1 MNDPLDVLQRMEPHV
16 GSHGRDEGM
25 TVVPEISYCNLLPLE
40 VSDGAHPIC
49 PEELVTAR
57 MQSAEHDKRL
67 PSLEVED
74 ERWGGIGTNVRLSGA
89 QHLAWS
95 EGSFERHVL
104 HVGEPFGLQE
114 LLSDVHG
121 CQSDRRLLD
130 EDDSGRLG
138 RGLGPRLR
146 RLAHTKPGDSP
157 DPEPVQELS
166 AADSLSCHR
175 LIPSAPS

>member
-1 MNDPLDVLQRMEPHV
+1 MEPHV

-40 VSDGAHPIC
+40 VPDGAHPIC
-49 PEELVTAR
+49 PEELVTAG
-57 MQSAEHDKRL
+57 MQSAEHDKWL

-74 ERWGGIGTNVRLSGA
+74 ESRGGIGTNVSLSGT

-104 HVGEPFGLQE
+104 HVGEPFGPQE

-121 CQSDRRLLD
+121 CQADRRLPD
-130 EDDSGRLG
+130 EPDPGRLG
-138 RGLGPRLR
+138 RRLSPRLGRSVHAKPDGSPTPSPCRNCR
-146 RLAHTKPGDSP
+146 RLTRCRVIDSSLQLRL
-157 DPEPVQELS
+157 ELIEESPVR
-166 AADSLSCHR
+166 A
-175 LIPSAPS
+175 